1 MSNADAAQ
9 TAHEILAYLAE
20 HEDAQDTLE
29 GIVEWWLLEQKIKSR
44 TAEVEKALD
53 NLIADGLILVNKGG
67 DARTHYCINPQ
78 KVRDIRVLLNKVK

>member
-1 MSNADAAQ
+1 MCNADTAQ

-29 GIVEWWLLEQKIKSR
+29 GIVEWWLLEQKIRSR

-53 NLIADGLILVNKGG
+53 DLIADSLILVHKGG

-78 KVRDIRVLLNKVK
+78 KVREIRERINKVK